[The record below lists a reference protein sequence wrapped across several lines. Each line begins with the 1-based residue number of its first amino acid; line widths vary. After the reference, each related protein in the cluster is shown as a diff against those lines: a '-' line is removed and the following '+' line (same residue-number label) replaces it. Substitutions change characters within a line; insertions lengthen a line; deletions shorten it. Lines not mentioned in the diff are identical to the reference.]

1 MINRHAILHKPLS
14 QYAYST
20 AEYCLTI
27 RLRAA
32 KNNLSLCVLHYGNR
46 VDLTPLD
53 QFRTLKMEK
62 IASDD
67 YFDYYEANISSDLDR
82 VCYYFEM
89 QDADEHL
96 YLYADT
102 IASDFPEDRTEV
114 YQFPFIRREEISDV
128 PHWLKEAVVY
138 NIFPDSFADSKR
150 GISCIAKDY
159 FDEKTG
165 QTLHTRLGGTIRG
178 IIENLDYI
186 EDLGFNCLYLNPIF
200 TAAEYHRYDLLDY
213 YHVCPNLGTDDDFR
227 ELVSEVHN
235 RGMHIIIDGVFNH
248 SSWYFFAFDDVVKNG
263 ENSRYKDW
271 FYGLKF
277 PVKRPEDGESPSY
290 TCFAYE
296 RKMPKLNTSNPEV
309 RDYFMDVCRYWLEDF
324 DVDGWRLD
332 VANEVDKDFWRAF
345 RSVAK
350 KTKKDS
356 VLIAEIWENSERWLQ
371 GDMFDSTMNYE
382 FRKVCRD
389 FFAFGKINAREFNS
403 RFVDMLLR
411 YPFPIVQGQ
420 LNLLDSHDVSRFRS
434 LCAQNSAD
442 SGDSSAVDKR
452 FRLAELCLLTSV
464 GTPSVFYGDELGVVG
479 FEECDY
485 RAAMPWANPVK
496 DNRDLFRELIKLR
509 KSNDCF
515 IHGNFRVLDYDER
528 GKFVF
533 AREDDSKRVVVAL
546 NAFNESNDSFSGLPD
561 CKPIISYNYDAQN
574 HSLGAFG
581 YAIFEVKQRFNG
593 DLIAIFAGDLINK
606 SGT

>member
-67 YFDYYEANISSDLDR
+67 YFDYYESNISGDLDR

-89 QDADEHL
+89 QDADERL

-102 IASDFPEDRTEV
+102 IATDFPEDRTEV

-128 PHWLKEAVVY
+128 PRWLKEAVVY

-200 TAAEYHRYDLLDY
+200 KAAEYHRYDLLDY

-263 ENSRYKDW
+263 ENSQYKDW

-277 PVKRPEDGESPSY
+277 PVKRPEDGERPNY

-296 RKMPKLNTSNPEV
+296 RKMPKLNTSNPKV

-496 DNRDLFRELIKLR
+496 DNRDLFRELINLR
-509 KSNDCF
+509 RSNDCF
-515 IHGNFRVLDYDER
+515 IHGNFMVLDYDER

-533 AREDDSKRVVVAL
+533 AREADSKRVVVAL

-581 YAIFEVKQRFNG
+581 YAIFEAK
-593 DLIAIFAGDLINK
+593 
-606 SGT
+606 

>member
-1 MINRHAILHKPLS
+1 
-14 QYAYST
+14 
-20 AEYCLTI
+20 
-27 RLRAA
+27 
-32 KNNLSLCVLHYGNR
+32 
-46 VDLTPLD
+46 
-53 QFRTLKMEK
+53 MEK

-128 PHWLKEAVVY
+128 PRWLKEAVVY

-200 TAAEYHRYDLLDY
+200 KAAEYHRYDLLDY

-263 ENSRYKDW
+263 ENSQYKDW

-277 PVKRPEDGESPSY
+277 PVVRPKDGERPNY

-296 RKMPKLNTSNPEV
+296 RKMPKLNTSNPKV

-345 RSVAK
+345 RTVAK

-442 SGDSSAVDKR
+442 SGDSCEQDKR

-496 DNRDLFRELIKLR
+496 DNRDLFRELINLR
-509 KSNDCF
+509 RSNDCF
-515 IHGNFRVLDYDER
+515 SHGNFRVLDYDER

-533 AREDDSKRVVVAL
+533 ARETDSKRVVVAL
-546 NAFNESNDSFSGLPD
+546 NAFNESNDSFSALPD

-581 YAIFEVKQRFNG
+581 YAIFEAK
-593 DLIAIFAGDLINK
+593 
-606 SGT
+606 

>member
-1 MINRHAILHKPLS
+1 MINRQAILHRPLS

-32 KNNLSLCVLHYGNR
+32 KNNLCSCVLHYGNR

-53 QFRTLKMEK
+53 KFRTLKMEK

-67 YFDYYEANISSDLDR
+67 YFDYYEANINSDLDR

-89 QDADEHL
+89 QDADERL

-102 IASDFPEDRTEV
+102 IATDFPEDRTEV

-128 PHWLKEAVVY
+128 PNWLKEAVVY

-150 GISCIAKDY
+150 GISCEAKDY

-227 ELVSEVHN
+227 ELVSEVHS

-277 PVKRPEDGESPSY
+277 PVKRPEDGKRPSY

-509 KSNDCF
+509 RSNDCF
-515 IHGNFRVLDYDER
+515 SHGNFRVLDYDDR

-533 AREDDSKRVVVAL
+533 ERSTDSKRVVVAL
-546 NAFNESNDSFSGLPD
+546 NAFNESNDSFSALPD
-561 CKPIISYNYDAQN
+561 CEPIISYNYDAQN
-574 HSLGAFG
+574 HALGAFG

-593 DLIAIFAGDLINK
+593 DLMAI
-606 SGT
+606 

>member
-67 YFDYYEANISSDLDR
+67 YFDYYESNISGDLDR

-89 QDADEHL
+89 QDADERL

-102 IASDFPEDRTEV
+102 IATDFPEDRTEV

-128 PHWLKEAVVY
+128 PRWLKEAVVY

-263 ENSRYKDW
+263 ENSQYKDW

-277 PVKRPEDGESPSY
+277 PVKRPEDGERPSY

-296 RKMPKLNTSNPEV
+296 RKMPKLNTSNPKV

-509 KSNDCF
+509 RSNDCF

-533 AREDDSKRVVVAL
+533 AREADSKRVVVAL

-581 YAIFEVKQRFNG
+581 YAIFEAK
-593 DLIAIFAGDLINK
+593 
-606 SGT
+606 

>member
-1 MINRHAILHKPLS
+1 MINRQAILHRPLS

-32 KNNLSLCVLHYGNR
+32 KNNLCSCVLHYGNR

-53 QFRTLKMEK
+53 KFRTLKMEK

-67 YFDYYEANISSDLDR
+67 YFDYYEANINSDLDR

-89 QDADEHL
+89 QDADERL

-102 IASDFPEDRTEV
+102 IATDFPEDRTEV

-128 PHWLKEAVVY
+128 PNWLKEAVVY

-150 GISCIAKDY
+150 GISCEAKDY

-200 TAAEYHRYDLLDY
+200 KAAEYHRYDLLDY

-277 PVKRPEDGESPSY
+277 PVKRPEDGKRPSY

-345 RSVAK
+345 RAVAK

-434 LCAQNSAD
+434 LCTQ
-442 SGDSSAVDKR
+442 SSSDACDFSTVDKR

-464 GTPSVFYGDELGVVG
+464 GAPSVFYGDELGVIG

-485 RAAMPWANPVK
+485 RAPMPWENPVK

-509 KSNDCF
+509 KNNDCF

-533 AREDDSKRVVVAL
+533 ARETDSKRVVVAL
-546 NAFNESNDSFSGLPD
+546 NAFNESNDSFSALPD

-574 HSLGAFG
+574 QSLGAFG

-593 DLIAIFAGDLINK
+593 VFCWRFNQ
-606 SGT
+606 

>member
-1 MINRHAILHKPLS
+1 MINRQAILHRPLS

-32 KNNLSLCVLHYGNR
+32 KNNLSSCVLHYGNR

-53 QFRTLKMEK
+53 KFRTLKMEK

-67 YFDYYEANISSDLDR
+67 YFDYYEANISGDLDR

-89 QDADEHL
+89 QDADERL

-102 IASDFPEDRTEV
+102 IAADFPEDRTEV

-150 GISCIAKDY
+150 GISCAAKDY

-263 ENSRYKDW
+263 ENSQYKDW

-277 PVKRPEDGESPSY
+277 PVKRPEDGERPSY

-296 RKMPKLNTSNPEV
+296 RKMPKLNTSNPQV
-309 RDYFMDVCRYWLEDF
+309 RNYFMDVCRYWLEDF

-345 RSVAK
+345 RTVAK

-442 SGDSSAVDKR
+442 SGDSCEQDKR

-515 IHGNFRVLDYDER
+515 VHGNFRVLDYDER

-533 AREDDSKRVVVAL
+533 ARETSSKRVVVAL
-546 NAFNESNDSFSGLPD
+546 NAFNESNDSFSVLPD

-574 HSLGAFG
+574 HSIGAFG
-581 YAIFEVKQRFNG
+581 YAIFEVK
-593 DLIAIFAGDLINK
+593 
-606 SGT
+606 

>member
-1 MINRHAILHKPLS
+1 MINRQAILHRPLS

-32 KNNLSLCVLHYGNR
+32 KNNLSSCVLHYGNR
-46 VDLTPLD
+46 VDLTQLD
-53 QFRTLKMEK
+53 KFCTLKMEK
-62 IASDD
+62 IATDD

-89 QDADEHL
+89 QDAYEHL

-102 IASDFPEDRTEV
+102 IAADFPEDRTEV

-263 ENSRYKDW
+263 ENSQYKDW

-277 PVKRPEDGESPSY
+277 PVVRPEDGERPSY

-296 RKMPKLNTSNPEV
+296 RKMPKLNTSNPKV

-345 RSVAK
+345 RAVAK

-464 GTPSVFYGDELGVVG
+464 GTPSVFYGDELGIVG

-485 RAAMPWANPVK
+485 RAAMPWVNPVK
-496 DNRDLFRELIKLR
+496 DNRDLFRELINLR

-515 IHGNFRVLDYDER
+515 SHGNFRVLDYDER

-533 AREDDSKRVVVAL
+533 AREADSKRVVVAL

-581 YAIFEVKQRFNG
+581 YAIFEAKQRF
-593 DLIAIFAGDLINK
+593 LLAIFASDLINK